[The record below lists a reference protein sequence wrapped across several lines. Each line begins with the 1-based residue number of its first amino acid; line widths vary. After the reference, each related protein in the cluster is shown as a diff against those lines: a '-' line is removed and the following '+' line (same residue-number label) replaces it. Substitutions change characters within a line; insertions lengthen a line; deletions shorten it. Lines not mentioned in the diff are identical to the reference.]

1 MRALCRKLVV
11 ESSDEWFERRPF
23 KLQTEGGDAP
33 FKQLLVAR
41 QVSLRTC
48 QRNGFLL
55 DKIHTVGVYYESN
68 RAGWLSRRVSLLLR
82 GSIDKSSKSST
93 ETPARHTESLSEVG
107 ASPKG

>member
-48 QRNGFLL
+48 QHNGFLL
-55 DKIHTVGVYYESN
+55 DKNPH
-68 RAGWLSRRVSLLLR
+68 GWRLL
-82 GSIDKSSKSST
+82 
-93 ETPARHTESLSEVG
+93 
-107 ASPKG
+107 